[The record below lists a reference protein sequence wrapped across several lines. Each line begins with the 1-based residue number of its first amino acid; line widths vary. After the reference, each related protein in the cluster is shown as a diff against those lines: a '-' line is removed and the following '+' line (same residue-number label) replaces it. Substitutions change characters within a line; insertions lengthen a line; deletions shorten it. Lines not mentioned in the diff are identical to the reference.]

1 LPSTHLPDLD
11 ALYRKSWVVYC
22 KPPFGSPEQV
32 LAYLARYTHRVA
44 LSNSRLVRLEGEK
57 VTFTM

>member
-1 LPSTHLPDLD
+1 LPPSHLLAVD
-11 ALYRKSWVVYC
+11 ALYRKPWVVYC

-44 LSNSRLVRLEGEK
+44 ISNQRLVRLEDEG
-57 VTFTM
+57 VVFT